1 MSLAS
6 GLSGGRARREAGVL
20 LAGPVLFSLHEP
32 EQGLKSPS
40 NTWAPERQCFL
51 PPKTSKHLKR
61 MR

>member
-1 MSLAS
+1 MSLA
-6 GLSGGRARREAGVL
+6 GGRARREAGVL

-51 PPKTSKHLKR
+51 PPKNKQAFKR
-61 MR
+61 RR